1 LTFDKYPGYE
11 LKFIQ
16 KRNCKDGS
24 AHLFSLIYK
33 FRSPVTKLDYV
44 LTADYH
50 EEDVFAVKF
59 YAKMHRKSEF
69 KYSLIV
75 NRGDLGNI
83 LMTCLKVI
91 PLILQEYPNA
101 SFGFIGSRSYDR
113 KSKTLENYQNTQ
125 RYNVY
130 TYLVNKTI
138 GHKTFQH
145 YQYDELSGY
154 LLVNRKN
161 LWNIQVKERAI
172 AKMFALTYNNLP
184 DVV

>member
-1 LTFDKYPGYE
+1 MTFDTYLGYD
-11 LKFIQ
+11 LDFIQ

-33 FRSPVTKLDYV
+33 FYSPITHLHYV

-59 YAKMHRKSEF
+59 YAQMHRKSGF

-75 NRGDLGNI
+75 NKGDIGNI

-91 PLILQEYPNA
+91 PIILKKYPNA

-113 KSKTLENYQNTQ
+113 KSKTLENYEKTQ
-125 RYNVY
+125 RFRVY
-130 TYLVNKTI
+130 KHIVVQTI
-138 GHKTFQH
+138 GNETFQH
-145 YQYDELSGY
+145 YQYEDLSGY
-154 LLVNRKN
+154 LLINRN
-161 LWNIQVKERAI
+161 NELSMAMKERAI
-172 AKMFALTYNNLP
+172 AKMFATTYNNLQ